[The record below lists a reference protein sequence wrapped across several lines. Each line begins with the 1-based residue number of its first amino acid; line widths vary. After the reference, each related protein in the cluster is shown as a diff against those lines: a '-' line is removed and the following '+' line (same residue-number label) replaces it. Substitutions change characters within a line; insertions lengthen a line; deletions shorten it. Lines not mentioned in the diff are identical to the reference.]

1 MEEGVMRER
10 GQADTTILVLIIALV
25 FVLLLFVLLLS
36 MP

>member
-1 MEEGVMRER
+1 MRER

-25 FVLLLFVLLLS
+25 FVLLLFVLLLG